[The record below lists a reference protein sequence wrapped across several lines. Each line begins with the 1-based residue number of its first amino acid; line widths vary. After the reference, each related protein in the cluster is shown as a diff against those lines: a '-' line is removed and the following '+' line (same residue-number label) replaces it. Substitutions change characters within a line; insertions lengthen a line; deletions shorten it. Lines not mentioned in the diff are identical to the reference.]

1 MINYSKENE
10 FSEFSEFSFIDFFK
24 KNVYQLLL
32 LLLAF
37 FIIYVV
43 DRITFFNNMFIHIQ
57 QQKMIKQ
64 YKKKD
69 K

>member
-1 MINYSKENE
+1 MINYSKEND
-10 FSEFSEFSFIDFFK
+10 FTVFSFIYFV
-24 KNVYQLLL
+24 KNNIIQLLL

-43 DRITFFNNMFIHIQ
+43 DRITFLNNMFIHIQ

-64 YKKKD
+64 YKKKG

>member
-1 MINYSKENE
+1 MINYSKEND
-10 FSEFSEFSFIDFFK
+10 FTVFSFIYFV
-24 KNVYQLLL
+24 KNNIIQLLL

-37 FIIYVV
+37 FIIYLV
-43 DRITFFNNMFIHIQ
+43 DRISFFNNMFIHIQ

-64 YKKKD
+64 YKKKG